1 MKIEPRELL
10 NVVADAV
17 TELVNENPDMSGEVL
32 EAMKLM
38 TQKIKDKLF
47 IIEVSDCGLS
57 KEDISMF
64 MNQSGGNANA

>member
-47 IIEVSDCGLS
+47 IIEVSD
-57 KEDISMF
+57 
-64 MNQSGGNANA
+64 